1 MGNFVEYGRLFM
13 SVYLPREYLPDYQA
27 DMEMDEFYR
36 LFALAEIVRDLKIQD
51 IEVGVN
57 RGYVEA
63 FSEE

>member
-1 MGNFVEYGRLFM
+1 MEYGKLFM

-57 RGYVEA
+57 RGYVDA
-63 FSEE
+63 FAEE